1 MLRRRLEMDVIAFYR
16 KKFSCLH
23 GVGLLLLGCS
33 LVGCALPGS
42 PPPKAITPSAGDS
55 AKQLPI
61 RAIIYFQRPTADN
74 KFLSAAISEACNCQP
89 VFFRHYLA
97 DALIYEITLPQGE
110 TLAAFEKALMLNAVQ
125 LGIKAVEQDRIMQ
138 HQ

>member
-1 MLRRRLEMDVIAFYR
+1 MNRNKYGRLYGKA
-16 KKFSCLH
+16 
-23 GVGLLLLGCS
+23 LLLLVFS
-33 LVGCALPGS
+33 LVGCAPHS
-42 PPPKAITPSAGDS
+42 AAPNAITPSEGHS

-61 RAIIYFQRPTADN
+61 RAIIYFQRPTADS
-74 KFLSAAISEACNCQP
+74 KPLFVSISEACNCQP
-89 VFFRHYLA
+89 VFFRPYLG

-110 TLAAFEKALMLNAVQ
+110 TFAIFEKALMRNAIQ